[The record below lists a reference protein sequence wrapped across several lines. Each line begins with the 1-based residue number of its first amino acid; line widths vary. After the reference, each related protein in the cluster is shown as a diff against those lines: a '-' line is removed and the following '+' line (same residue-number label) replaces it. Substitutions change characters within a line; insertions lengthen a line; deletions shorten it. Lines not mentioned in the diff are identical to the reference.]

1 MADIE
6 LKQMR
11 NGKRKQAQAPVAEKV
26 AALRWVRENF
36 FSTIGNTI
44 LTVII
49 GVFIIKFIP
58 PFIQWAFADAVWGA
72 QTHEVCRASEG
83 ACWAVITE
91 KHRPMLFG
99 LYPYEEHWRLVVAL
113 IVYVGAICITLTRRF
128 WHVKILVPL
137 WIANL
142 ATCCLLMWGGILGL
156 AFVETQQWGGLPLTM
171 VLFTGTVVFGMPIA
185 VLLALGRRSHLPGIK
200 AVCVAAIECMRG
212 VPLITILFVAV
223 NVFPLFLPQ
232 GLEFDVMVRVMAG
245 MAIFFA
251 CYQAEVIRGGLQAIP
266 RGQYEAAE
274 ATGLGY
280 WQMMVRII
288 LPQAL
293 RVCLPGIVNHII
305 AAFKNTSYVLIIG
318 LFDILSATTA
328 VMQDPL
334 WRLFTI
340 EAYLFV
346 ALIYFIFCFALS
358 KYSQNLEQWLDQG
371 RR

>member
-6 LKQMR
+6 LNRMR

-99 LYPYEEHWRLVVAL
+99 LYPYEEHWRLVVAP

-142 ATCCLLMWGGILGL
+142 ATCLLMWGGILGL
-156 AFVETQQWGGLPLTM
+156 TFVETSAMGWFAADHG
-171 VLFTGTVVFGMPIA
+171 A
-185 VLLALGRRSHLPGIK
+185 VYGHCGIRH
-200 AVCVAAIECMRG
+200 AHRG
-212 VPLITILFVAV
+212 
-223 NVFPLFLPQ
+223 
-232 GLEFDVMVRVMAG
+232 
-245 MAIFFA
+245 FA
-251 CYQAEVIRGGLQAIP
+251 CARKAFASAGYQSSMCCG
-266 RGQYEAAE
+266 
-274 ATGLGY
+274 
-280 WQMMVRII
+280 
-288 LPQAL
+288 
-293 RVCLPGIVNHII
+293 H
-305 AAFKNTSYVLIIG
+305 
-318 LFDILSATTA
+318 
-328 VMQDPL
+328 
-334 WRLFTI
+334 
-340 EAYLFV
+340 
-346 ALIYFIFCFALS
+346 
-358 KYSQNLEQWLDQG
+358 
-371 RR
+371 